1 MKYILLTFM
10 LIPALVFGQK
20 KKKAEPVAEPVI
32 YDYVVTINVSYPD
45 SAITGDCIKI
55 KTDSMITILYDK
67 TPKHRD
73 NFVKLANEG
82 FYNGTTFHRVIP
94 GFMIQG
100 GDPNS
105 KDANPYNE
113 GQGGPGY
120 TIPAEIDTSY
130 KHKKGAMAAARLG
143 DNMNPQR
150 ESSGS
155 QFYIVQGNNGAQHL
169 NGQYTV
175 FGQVIKNLDL
185 IDKIAAKPKDQR
197 DRPVYDIK
205 MNVSIRKMDRK
216 LITQMYGYQFK

>member
-1 MKYILLTFM
+1 MKHLLLTFM
-10 LIPALVFGQK
+10 LIPAIVFGQK
-20 KKKAEPVAEPVI
+20 KKKNEPVAEPVI

-45 SAITGDCIKI
+45 SAATGDCIKI
-55 KTDSMITILYDK
+55 KTDSMIAILYAK

-73 NFVKLANEG
+73 NFVKLVNEG
-82 FYNGTTFHRVIP
+82 FYNGTTFHRIIP

-105 KDANPYNE
+105 KDSNPYNE

-130 KHKKGAMAAARLG
+130 KHIRGAIAAARMG
-143 DNMNPQR
+143 DNVNPQR

-155 QFYIVQGNNGAQHL
+155 QFYIVHNDNGAKSL

-175 FGQVIKNLDL
+175 FGQVIKNLAL
-185 IDKIAAKPKDQR
+185 IDRIATKPKDQR

-205 MNVSIRKMDRK
+205 MNVNVRKMDRK
-216 LITQMYGYQFK
+216 QIMQIYGFQVK